1 MTGKTHTP
9 ESRSHKHHDEDIIDT
24 IALDS
29 AYRNSALRR
38 FLHIL
43 ATATTQHPIESISFC
58 LVNSVLASVLQL
70 QTMIEDQ
77 VLVSPIQLWDR
88 DLQSIIQDGKVLA
101 TVTENTETVD
111 YLFKDLRS
119 TVIISNN
126 NNANR
131 TTVISETPALVLSYA
146 FDANG
151 PFQSRLAQGW
161 ESKVAH
167 LDTPTMRSQSR
178 LLEDEKSALA
188 WIGSALLDVAHK
200 IQGLVQ
206 KASTI
211 DVFVILTAYFIM
223 FCSFGLLFHNMRK
236 LGSQFTLGVSVLV
249 GGGFAFMGAVITV
262 HNLGVYVNPIQL
274 SEAIPFFIITVGYER
289 AYTLSK
295 AVLRPTLATAER
307 VPESIQKHV
316 VTALESVGPIL
327 IRNCAVEIAVL
338 LCGFLSG
345 IPGLK
350 EFCLLAAF
358 MLFYDLVILFTFY
371 TAILTLKLELR
382 RIRES
387 SKSPVHFS

>member
-58 LVNSVLASVLQL
+58 LVVASFAYFTLFNTIRHSTFFDSNNVVVYQPTTVIAHPGQSTFQHFDRRFSKIPRNAQQLQLKQVVVTPDSSVPSLIDTDSTTMKNSVLASVLQL

-188 WIGSALLDVAHK
+188 WIGSALLDVAQK

-206 KASTI
+206 
-211 DVFVILTAYFIM
+211 VG
-223 FCSFGLLFHNMRK
+223 SF
-236 LGSQFTLGVSVLV
+236 S
-249 GGGFAFMGAVITV
+249 
-262 HNLGVYVNPIQL
+262 L
-274 SEAIPFFIITVGYER
+274 S
-289 AYTLSK
+289 
-295 AVLRPTLATAER
+295 
-307 VPESIQKHV
+307 H
-316 VTALESVGPIL
+316 
-327 IRNCAVEIAVL
+327 
-338 LCGFLSG
+338 
-345 IPGLK
+345 
-350 EFCLLAAF
+350 
-358 MLFYDLVILFTFY
+358 
-371 TAILTLKLELR
+371 
-382 RIRES
+382 
-387 SKSPVHFS
+387 

>member
-9 ESRSHKHHDEDIIDT
+9 ESRSHKHSHDDIIDT
-24 IALDS
+24 VALDS

-43 ATATTQHPIESISFC
+43 ATATTQHPIESISLC
-58 LVNSVLASVLQL
+58 LVVASFAYFTLFNTIRHSTFFDANNVVVYQPTTVIAHPGQSAFQHFDRRFSKIPRNAQQLQLKQVVVTPDSSVSSLIDTDSTSMKNSVLASVLQL

-101 TVTENTETVD
+101 TVTENTETID

-119 TVIISNN
+119 TVFTTKVNN
-126 NNANR
+126 SR
-131 TTVISETPALVLSYA
+131 DTIVPETPALVLSYA

-206 KASTI
+206 VRNYLI
-211 DVFVILTAYFIM
+211 IQ
-223 FCSFGLLFHNMRK
+223 SFQQSNTTTNNCNYYCTLLFSPLALYPSFRR
-236 LGSQFTLGVSVLV
+236 SVLLPLSLV
-249 GGGFAFMGAVITV
+249 VQTTNIQSCV
-262 HNLGVYVNPIQL
+262 HIEKNRKRALLTCL
-274 SEAIPFFIITVGYER
+274 SF
-289 AYTLSK
+289 
-295 AVLRPTLATAER
+295 
-307 VPESIQKHV
+307 
-316 VTALESVGPIL
+316 
-327 IRNCAVEIAVL
+327 
-338 LCGFLSG
+338 
-345 IPGLK
+345 
-350 EFCLLAAF
+350 
-358 MLFYDLVILFTFY
+358 
-371 TAILTLKLELR
+371 
-382 RIRES
+382 
-387 SKSPVHFS
+387 